1 MTDEKIFAWQTAGI
15 WQGIP
20 VESER
25 YRMGNEIGGG
35 AAAAACVTSKM
46 DKMEVKQLD
55 ANKLEIN
62 KK

>member
-25 YRMGNEIGGG
+25 YRMGNEIGG
-35 AAAAACVTSKM
+35 AC
-46 DKMEVKQLD
+46 DHGHL
-55 ANKLEIN
+55 NILERN
-62 KK
+62 